1 MTPAMTE
8 PRIRPRNPD
17 EVTPEVKAIFERFL
31 KERGN
36 IPNMFR
42 TAGIRSKHL
51 TTMIAHFSTV
61 MNEGDVPTVLKELL
75 SVRVSALSPCRY

>member
-1 MTPAMTE
+1 MTD

-17 EVTPEVKAIFERFL
+17 EVTPDVKAIFDSFL

-42 TAGIRSKHL
+42 TVGIRPKHL
-51 TTMIAHFSTV
+51 TTMIAHFRAV
-61 MNEGDVPTVLKELL
+61 MTEGDVPTVLKELL

>member
-1 MTPAMTE
+1 MTHPS

-17 EVTPEVKAIFERFL
+17 EVSPEVKGVFDAFL

-42 TAGIRSKHL
+42 TAGVRSKHL
-51 TTMIAHFSTV
+51 TTMIAHFRTV
-61 MNEGDVPTVLKELL
+61 MNEGDVPPLLKELL
-75 SVRVSALSPCRY
+75 AVRVSAINHCRY

>member
-1 MTPAMTE
+1 MTQ

-17 EVTPEVKAIFERFL
+17 EVAPEVQSIFDVFM

-42 TAGIRSKHL
+42 TVGALPKHL
-51 TTMIAHFSTV
+51 RTMITHFRTV
-61 MNEGDVPTVLKELL
+61 MNEGAVPPLLKELL
-75 SVRVSALSPCRY
+75 AVRVSSINACRY

>member
-1 MTPAMTE
+1 MTD

-17 EVTPEVKAIFERFL
+17 DVTPAVRAIFESFL

-42 TAGIRSKHL
+42 TVGIRPKHL
-51 TTMIAHFSTV
+51 TTMIAHFRAV
-61 MNEGDVPTVLKELL
+61 MIEGDVSPQLKELL

>member
-1 MTPAMTE
+1 MTE
-8 PRIRPRNPD
+8 PDPRIRPRTPD
-17 EVTPEVKAIFERFL
+17 EVDPEVRTIFEAFL
-31 KERGN
+31 QERGN

-51 TTMIAHFSTV
+51 TTMIAHFRTV

-75 SVRVSALSPCRY
+75 SVRVSAFSPCRY